1 MKSELAQRA
10 KKLFTGNLALWWA
23 TGAGKSGAALECCT
37 VFENP
42 KVLILV
48 EKIAH
53 IENWKKEIVERKS
66 SITPIFSHY
75 NSLHKLDKDWD
86 VIICDEADVL
96 VTDKRLGE
104 LQSFTGRLL
113 FLSAKVPQFKLKLLK
128 HTFKFKEDSISLAW
142 AIKNKLLPKPKF
154 ILKPIY
160 LSNQR
165 DTHTFLRGSDK
176 KKKTKT
182 VDFQGRFEKGF
193 NLRISCSER
202 QYYDLLIEEYNLWK
216 SIAEKDNYKGFSMV
230 KFLRKGLEIKQ
241 FLDSLKIPI
250 IDQLFNIN
258 GRRLIFVSSIE
269 QAERY
274 GNAIHSKKPLKENEQ
289 LINDFNEHKINYV
302 VNVGILVRGMNL
314 VDVENSVI
322 GTYSKEGIQLE
333 QMIGRSLRYCTP
345 TIYIPFVKD
354 TTDEKKLFEILQKF

>member
-48 EKIAH
+48 EKLAH

-66 SITPIFSHY
+66 NITPVFSHY

-96 VTDKRLGE
+96 ITDKRLGE
-104 LQSFTGRLL
+104 IQSFTGRFL
-113 FLSAKVPQFKLKLLK
+113 FLSAKVPKFKLKLLK
-128 HTFKFKEDSISLAW
+128 HVFKFTEDHISLAY

-154 ILKPIY
+154 ILRPIY
-160 LSNQR
+160 LSHDR
-165 DTHTFLRGSDK
+165 DTNIFIKGKDK

-182 VDFQGRFEKGF
+182 VDFSGRFEKGY
-193 NLRISCSER
+193 NLRISCSQH
-202 QYYDLLIEEYNLWK
+202 QYYNLLLEEYNFWK
-216 SIAEKDNYKGFSMV
+216 KQAEAAGYEGFNLV

-241 FLDSLKIPI
+241 FLDSLKIPV
-250 IDQLFNIN
+250 IDSLFEST
-258 GRRLIFVSSIE
+258 GRKLIFVSSIE
-269 QAERY
+269 QAEKY
-274 GNAIHSKKPLKENEQ
+274 GNAVHSEKPQQENEQ
-289 LINDFNEHKINYV
+289 LINDFNEHNINYI

-314 VDVENSVI
+314 VDVENSII

-345 TIYIPFVKD
+345 KIYIPFVKD
-354 TTDEKKLFEILQKF
+354 TIDEKKLFEILKNF